1 VSRAGKSQAAEDLW
15 HLSISDL
22 LATSKESTPLAG
34 HGPVVINLSTSTAQ
48 IGPPPKSLRRFD
60 SLHLYQLRRG
70 PEDQPEYLLRLG
82 IIATDIEADAI
93 LSSVLE
99 HYPGA
104 TKAFPEDDDRAAIAA
119 RELAAKQAKR
129 AAVAEPHA
137 PPVPV
142 APGPREPSAK
152 PGGKAVAKRSEAHRP
167 AAKAAPAEPA
177 SVAAAKPQKPARWDI
192 DELLP
197 DLAVTRPSQPKPTD
211 SPAMPAHARQRANP
225 SQPPRP
231 EQSAAPA
238 PIEEARSEARATA
251 PESLDIHVTFDLPAM
266 PTSETVALAVPEQVV
281 EVQAPS
287 APVRATAQP
296 IEFTLTAPEPAAAS
310 LQHVAS
316 DIDAH
321 FDSDAITHEVPLPTF
336 EFDAP
341 EIQAPISATPAYEVA
356 STVEF
361 KPAREES
368 PTIEFETTHE
378 EPPTIEVEA
387 ARAEPLTAE
396 VKLVHDAA
404 PTIEVEAVHGELP
417 AIEVKFTHDRA
428 PTIEIETTYE
438 EPPTVEVE
446 AAPEEPPTVEVEVA
460 REESPAI
467 DLQFLDVVTFE
478 VRAPELVALQAQI
491 ADVVASEPAAP
502 VAPPLE
508 LVPDAAAVSHTLH
521 IESTQT
527 LRALTALELDD
538 DQSSP
543 WFSIQLAFSEAQI
556 DPEQIP
562 DLGLFSEYR
571 LYSVLGLHEDRT
583 MHALRLG
590 FFSSELA
597 AEAVAGYLR
606 GYFDAP
612 CIKRVSVAERE
623 RFAEESMTARKD
635 IGATGVHAVI
645 ELTSPKALP
654 KRQAPVISR
663 GTDEARA
670 SIWSRLV
677 APLKR

>member
-266 PTSETVALAVPEQVV
+266 PTSEPVALAVPEQVV
-281 EVQAPS
+281 EAEAPS
-287 APVRATAQP
+287 APVTATAEP

-336 EFDAP
+336 EF
-341 EIQAPISATPAYEVA
+341 
-356 STVEF
+356 
-361 KPAREES
+361 
-368 PTIEFETTHE
+368 ETTYE
-378 EPPTIEVEA
+378 EPPTLEVEA
-387 ARAEPLTAE
+387 ARAEPLTVE

-467 DLQFLDVVTFE
+467 DLQFLDVVTVE